1 MRSINLAQ
9 KLTLFTK
16 QWHPHLIAEGDSLQV
31 FLSKIQGEFVMH
43 AHDNGDELFYVV
55 KGRMEMC
62 FKDGTVGVGEGE
74 VILVPRGVEHCPR
87 TDPQEEVHVLVVEPL
102 GTTHTGNVRHERTV
116 DKFERI

>member
-1 MRSINLAQ
+1 VKPVNLVQ
-9 KLTLFTK
+9 KLGLFTK

-43 AHDNGDELFYVV
+43 AHDNGDEFFCVV

-62 FKDGTVGVGEGE
+62 FKDHAVEVGEGE

-87 TDPQEEVHVLVVEPL
+87 TAPDEEAHVLVVEPL
-102 GTTHTGNVRHERTV
+102 GTTHTGHVRHERTI